1 MHNVAGA
8 EGVAPHPPAPLPACG
23 ERGGRVAVGEGF
35 NGTIETA
42 LLTGLLQ

>member
-1 MHNVAGA
+1 MWLESKGWHLT
-8 EGVAPHPPAPLPACG
+8 PPAPLPACG
-23 ERGGRVAVGEGF
+23 ERGDRVAVGEGF